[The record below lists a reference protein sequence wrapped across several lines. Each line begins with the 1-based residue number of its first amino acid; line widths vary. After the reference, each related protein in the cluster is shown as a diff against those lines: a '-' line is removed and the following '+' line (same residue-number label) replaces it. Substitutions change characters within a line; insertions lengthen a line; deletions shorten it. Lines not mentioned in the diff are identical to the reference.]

1 VVKPSKRQFITSWI
15 RKAVVMLDIN
25 VASIKT
31 TVSFVVDKQS
41 LAEARKAG
49 DDLKKYF
56 EKIADPKIRF
66 QAQKQRRQKARQQ
79 ADDARFNDKPRDTKE
94 MKAQRAAEKQKV
106 RDEKANL
113 KAKQQLQK
121 RQEVAELRLRHAGL
135 QISGIKGKYEL
146 DPKSQYEALRIIRQ
160 QTEEFAKGNL
170 TSARMNA
177 SIRERVTL
185 LRREAAQQAKVT
197 QAQRT
202 QYAAAATK
210 LKAQKGGN
218 APIVGGGVLGSLAL
232 TAGSLGVGQRIVD
245 KGNDNLELVRM
256 SERVKTNP
264 NAIKTMVAWGQQHG
278 VDSANTSKAV
288 DNMKDVRERLA
299 MTVNDAQMKNGEWKG
314 GDGGI
319 TSIMNKFGWSKDQIS
334 KFQDSPLDFVQAT
347 VNEGQRRGMS
357 QAQIG
362 TLIESLGD
370 DLMHYTDMFMNN
382 GAEYNKTLKTLVES
396 GQTLNDEQIR
406 QVSAYGDLSV
416 AMGNLMNGVD
426 NQLFTGW
433 MKGFA
438 DGGDDLVRNTKV
450 ITESAGLLGEGLGDL
465 AKQVTG
471 FVGEISSVVSDL
483 NAGIREK
490 FPDWFSE
497 ANKPAAQAVIDGV
510 TGSADSAASWVQD
523 KTGFNTRSVGHAVK
537 DWLGIDDQPTGTAV
551 EQYSLNGDS
560 LPGGSL
566 RDSAIS
572 SLTSTNSAPSY
583 NLAPVFNLNLEASVP
598 LTIASDSSRLADYV
612 DFTAKA
618 SQAAFTQSLTLSALS
633 GQSSTGG

>member
-1 VVKPSKRQFITSWI
+1 
-15 RKAVVMLDIN
+15 MLDISVSQIRN
-25 VASIKT
+25 
-31 TVSFVVDKQS
+31 TVTFVVDKQS
-41 LAEARKAG
+41 IALAKAAA
-49 DDLKKYF
+49 DNLQKHF
-56 EKIADPKIRF
+56 QKIADPKIRF

-94 MKAQRAAEKQKV
+94 MKAQRAAQKQKA

-121 RQEVAELRLRHAGL
+121 RQETAELKLHHAGL
-135 QISGIKGKYEL
+135 QVSGIKGKYGL
-146 DPKSQYEALRIIRQ
+146 DPKSQYEALRFIRQ

-170 TSARMNA
+170 TSDRMNA

-245 KGNDNLELVRM
+245 KGNENLDLVRQ
-256 SERVKTNP
+256 SALVKTNP

-299 MTVNDAQMKNGEWKG
+299 LTVNDAQMKNGEWKG

-382 GAEYNKTLKTLVES
+382 GAEYNKTLKQLVES
-396 GQTLNDEQIR
+396 GQTLNDEQIK
-406 QVSAYGDLSV
+406 QTYAYGDLSV

-426 NQLFTGW
+426 NSLFTGF

-438 DGGDDLVRNTKV
+438 DGGDDLVKNTKV
-450 ITESAGLLGEGLGDL
+450 ITESAGMLGEGLGNL
-465 AKQVTG
+465 SKEITG
-471 FVGEISSVVSDL
+471 FVGEISSVVSDI
-483 NAGIREK
+483 NAGLRSR
-490 FPDWFSE
+490 FPEWFSN
-497 ANKPAAQAVIDGV
+497 ANKPAAQSLYDGAV
-510 TGSADSAASWVQD
+510 TGSANSAADWVQD

-537 DWLGIDDQPTGTAV
+537 GWLGIDDKPTGTAV
-551 EQYSLNGDS
+551 EQYGLNGDS
-560 LPGGSL
+560 LRGEAL

-598 LTIASDSSRLADYV
+598 LTIASDSSRLSDYI
-612 DFTAKA
+612 DFQARA
-618 SQAAFTQSLTLSALS
+618 SQASFAQSLTLSALS

>member
-1 VVKPSKRQFITSWI
+1 MLEIHTSSIVNTVRFQVSKE
-15 RKAVVMLDIN
+15 DI
-25 VASIKT
+25 
-31 TVSFVVDKQS
+31 
-41 LAEARKAG
+41 AEAKKAA
-49 DDLKKYF
+49 DDLQRHF
-56 EKIADPKIRF
+56 SKIKAPKIRF

-79 ADDARFNDKPRDTKE
+79 ADDARFNAKPRDTKE
-94 MKAQRAAEKQKV
+94 MKAQRAAEKQKA

-121 RQEVAELRLRHAGL
+121 RQEVAELKLRHAGL
-135 QISGIKGKYEL
+135 QVSGIKGKYGL
-146 DPKSQYEALRIIRQ
+146 DPKSQYEALRYIHQ
-160 QTEEFAKGNL
+160 QSEEFAKGNI
-170 TSARMNA
+170 SSQRMNA
-177 SIRERVTL
+177 LIRERVTL

-202 QYAAAATK
+202 QYAAVATK

-232 TAGSLGVGQRIVD
+232 TAGSLGVGQRIID
-245 KGNDNLELVRM
+245 KGNENLDLVRQ
-256 SERVKTNP
+256 SALVKTNP
-264 NAIKTMVAWGQQHG
+264 NAIKTMVTWGQQHG

-319 TSIMNKFGWSKDQIS
+319 TSIMNKFGWGIEDVKT
-334 KFQDSPLDFVQAT
+334 FQNRPLDFIQAT

-406 QVSAYGDLSV
+406 QVSVYGDLSV

>member
-1 VVKPSKRQFITSWI
+1 MLEINTSKI
-15 RKAVVMLDIN
+15 VN
-25 VASIKT
+25 
-31 TVSFVVDKQS
+31 TVTFTVDKGS
-41 LAEARKAG
+41 IAEAKAAA
-49 DDLKKYF
+49 DNLQKHF
-56 EKIADPKIRF
+56 QKIADPKIRF
-66 QAQKQRRQKARQQ
+66 QDLKQRRQKARQQ

-94 MKAQRAAEKQKV
+94 MKAQRAAEKQKA

-121 RQEVAELRLRHAGL
+121 RQETAELKLRHAGL
-135 QISGIKGKYEL
+135 QVSGIKGKYGL
-146 DPKSQYEALRIIRQ
+146 DPKSQYEALRYIHQ
-160 QTEEFAKGNL
+160 QSEEFAKGNI
-170 TSARMNA
+170 SSQRMNA
-177 SIRERVTL
+177 LIRERVTL

-245 KGNDNLELVRM
+245 KGNENLDLVRQ
-256 SERVKTNP
+256 SALVKTNP
-264 NAIKTMVAWGQQHG
+264 NAIMTMVAWGQQHG
-278 VDSANTSKAV
+278 VDSANTDKAT

-299 MTVNDAQMKNGEWKG
+299 MTVTNGQFKDGKWTG

-319 TSIMNKFGWSKDQIS
+319 TTIMNKFGWSKEQIA
-334 KFQDSPLDFVQAT
+334 KYQDNPLDFLQAT

-362 TLIESLGD
+362 NLIESLGD

-382 GAEYNKTLKTLVES
+382 GAEYNKTLKQLVDS

-406 QVSAYGDLSV
+406 QTLAYGDLSV

-426 NQLFTGW
+426 NSMFTGF

-438 DGGDDLVRNTKV
+438 DGGDDLVKNTKV
-450 ITESAGLLGEGLGDL
+450 ITESAGMLGEGLGDL

-483 NAGIREK
+483 NSALRQR
-490 FPDWFSE
+490 FPEWFSDTK
-497 ANKPAAQAVIDGV
+497 KPAVQNLYDGAVG
-510 TGSADSAASWVQD
+510 GSANATADWIQD
-523 KTGFNTRSVGHAVK
+523 KTGFDTRSVAPAIK
-537 DWLGIDDQPTGTAV
+537 DWLGLGNQQAGSAAN
-551 EQYSLNGDS
+551 QYNLAGD
-560 LPGGSL
+560 SL
-566 RDSAIS
+566 RDSAMSLS
-572 SLTSTNSAPSY
+572 SSNAPAY
-583 NLAPVFNLNLEASVP
+583 NLNPTFNLTVAPTVP
-598 LTIASDSSRLADYV
+598 LTIQSDTGRLADYV
-612 DFTAKA
+612 DFQARA
-618 SQAAFTQSLTLSALS
+618 SQASFAQSLTL
-633 GQSSTGG
+633 Q

>member
-1 VVKPSKRQFITSWI
+1 
-15 RKAVVMLDIN
+15 MLDIN

-94 MKAQRAAEKQKV
+94 MKAQRAAEKQKA

-121 RQEVAELRLRHAGL
+121 RQEVVELKLRHAGL
-135 QISGIKGKYEL
+135 QISGIKGKYGL
-146 DPKSQYEALRIIRQ
+146 DPKSQYEALRFIQ
-160 QTEEFAKGNL
+160 KQSEEFAKGNISSQL
-170 TSARMNA
+170 LNA
-177 SIRERVTL
+177 TVRERITL
-185 LRREAAQQAKVT
+185 LRRVAAQQAKVT

-245 KGNDNLELVRM
+245 KGNENLDLVRK
-256 SERVKTNP
+256 SELVKTNP
-264 NAIKTMVAWGQQHG
+264 NVVKTMVAWGQQHG
-278 VDSANTSKAV
+278 VDSANV
-288 DNMKDVRERLA
+288 DKVTDNFKDVRERIA
-299 MTVNDAQMKNGEWKG
+299 MTLNDSQFKNGEWKG

-319 TSIMNKFGWSKDQIS
+319 TSIMNKFGWGKEQIKS
-334 KFQDSPLDFVQAT
+334 FQDRPADLLQAVT
-347 VNEGQRRGMS
+347 NEGQRRGMS
-357 QAQIG
+357 QGQIG

-370 DLMHYTDMFMNN
+370 DLMHYTDMFLNN
-382 GAEYNKTLKTLVES
+382 GAEFNKTLKTLVDS
-396 GQTLNDEQIR
+396 GQTLNDEQIK
-406 QVSAYGDLSV
+406 QTYAYGDLSV

-426 NQLFTGW
+426 NSLFTGF

-438 DGGDDLVRNTKV
+438 DGGDDLVKNTKV
-450 ITESAGLLGEGLGDL
+450 ITESAGMLGEGIGDL
-465 AKQVTG
+465 AKQVTN
-471 FVGEISSVVSDL
+471 FVGEISGVISDL
-483 NAGIREK
+483 NAGLRSR
-490 FPDWFSE
+490 FPQWFTESD
-497 ANKPAAQAVIDGV
+497 KPAAQALYDGAV
-510 TGSADSAASWVQD
+510 GGSANDAAQWIAD
-523 KTGFNTRSVGHAVK
+523 KTGFDTRSVGPAIM
-537 DWLGIDDQPTGTAV
+537 DWLGVGGGNAGTAAN
-551 EQYSLNGDS
+551 QYSLSGD
-560 LPGGSL
+560 SL
-566 RDSAIS
+566 RDSAM
-572 SLTSTNSAPSY
+572 SLGGGAPAY
-583 NLAPVFNLNLEASVP
+583 TVNPTFNLNLEASVP

-618 SQAAFTQSLTLSALS
+618 SQAAFTQSLTLAVSS

>member
-1 VVKPSKRQFITSWI
+1 MLEINTSKI
-15 RKAVVMLDIN
+15 VN
-25 VASIKT
+25 
-31 TVSFVVDKQS
+31 TVTFTVDKGS
-41 LAEARKAG
+41 IAEAKAAA
-49 DDLKKYF
+49 DNLQKHF
-56 EKIADPKIRF
+56 QKIADPKIRF
-66 QAQKQRRQKARQQ
+66 QDLKQRRQKARQQ

-94 MKAQRAAEKQKV
+94 MKAQRAAEKQKA

-121 RQEVAELRLRHAGL
+121 RQETAELKLRHAGL
-135 QISGIKGKYEL
+135 QVSGIKGKYGL
-146 DPKSQYEALRIIRQ
+146 DPKSQYEALRFIRQ

-245 KGNDNLELVRM
+245 KGNENLDLVRQ
-256 SERVKTNP
+256 SALVKTNP

-278 VDSANTSKAV
+278 VDSANTAKTV

-299 MTVNDAQMKNGEWKG
+299 MTVTNGQFKDGKWTG

-319 TSIMNKFGWSKDQIS
+319 TTIMNKFGWSKEQIA
-334 KFQDSPLDFVQAT
+334 KYQDNPLDFLQAT

-362 TLIESLGD
+362 NLIESLGD

-382 GAEYNKTLKTLVES
+382 GEQFTSTLKKLVES
-396 GQTLNDEQIR
+396 GQTLNDEQIK
-406 QVSAYGDLSV
+406 QTLAYGDLSL

-426 NQLFTGW
+426 NSMFTGF

-438 DGGDDLVRNTKV
+438 DGGDDLVKNTKV
-450 ITESAGLLGEGLGDL
+450 ITESAGMLGEGLGDL

-471 FVGEISSVVSDL
+471 FVSQISGVVSDL
-483 NAGIREK
+483 NSALRQRYPE
-490 FPDWFSE
+490 WFSDTK
-497 ANKPAAQAVIDGV
+497 KPAVQNLYDGAVG
-510 TGSADSAASWVQD
+510 GSANATADWIQD
-523 KTGFNTRSVGHAVK
+523 KTGFDTRSVAPAIK
-537 DWLGIDDQPTGTAV
+537 DWLGLGNQQAGSAAN
-551 EQYSLNGDS
+551 QYNLAGD
-560 LPGGSL
+560 SL
-566 RDSAIS
+566 RDSAMSLS
-572 SLTSTNSAPSY
+572 SSNAPAY
-583 NLAPVFNLNLEASVP
+583 NLNPTFNLTVAPSVP
-598 LTIASDSSRLADYV
+598 LTIQSDTGRLADYV
-612 DFTAKA
+612 DFQARA
-618 SQAAFTQSLTLSALS
+618 SQASFAQSLTLSMSS
-633 GQSSTGG
+633 GQSSIGG

>member
-1 VVKPSKRQFITSWI
+1 MLEINTSKI
-15 RKAVVMLDIN
+15 VN
-25 VASIKT
+25 
-31 TVSFVVDKQS
+31 TVTFTVDKGS
-41 LAEARKAG
+41 IAEAKAAA
-49 DDLKKYF
+49 DNLQKHF
-56 EKIADPKIRF
+56 QKIADPKIRF
-66 QAQKQRRQKARQQ
+66 QDLKQRRQKARQQ

-94 MKAQRAAEKQKV
+94 MKAQRAAEKQKA

-121 RQEVAELRLRHAGL
+121 RQETAELKLRHAGL
-135 QISGIKGKYEL
+135 QVSGIKGKYGL
-146 DPKSQYEALRIIRQ
+146 DPKSQYEALRYIHQ
-160 QTEEFAKGNL
+160 QSEEFAKGNI
-170 TSARMNA
+170 SSQRMNA
-177 SIRERVTL
+177 LIRERVTL

-245 KGNDNLELVRM
+245 KGNENLDLVRQ
-256 SERVKTNP
+256 SALVKANP

-278 VDSANTSKAV
+278 VDSANTAKTV

-299 MTVNDAQMKNGEWKG
+299 MTVTNGQFKDGKWTG

-319 TSIMNKFGWSKDQIS
+319 TTIMNKFGWSKEQIA
-334 KFQDSPLDFVQAT
+334 KYQDNPLDFLQAT

-362 TLIESLGD
+362 NLIESLGD

-382 GAEYNKTLKTLVES
+382 GEQFTSTLKKLVES
-396 GQTLNDEQIR
+396 GQTLNDEQIK
-406 QVSAYGDLSV
+406 QTLAYGDLSL

-426 NQLFTGW
+426 NSMFTGF

-438 DGGDDLVRNTKV
+438 DGGDDLVKNTKV
-450 ITESAGLLGEGLGDL
+450 ITESAGMLGEGLGDL

-483 NAGIREK
+483 NSALRQR
-490 FPDWFSE
+490 FPEWFSDTK
-497 ANKPAAQAVIDGV
+497 KPAVQNLYDGAVG
-510 TGSADSAASWVQD
+510 GSANVTADWIQD
-523 KTGFNTRSVGHAVK
+523 KTGFDTRSVAPAIM
-537 DWLGIDDQPTGTAV
+537 DWLGVGNQQAGTAAN
-551 EQYSLNGDS
+551 QYSLSGENLRASAMS
-560 LPGGSL
+560 L
-566 RDSAIS
+566 S
-572 SLTSTNSAPSY
+572 SSNAPAY
-583 NLAPVFNLNLEASVP
+583 TLNPIFNLQVNPQVG
-598 LTIASDSSRLADYV
+598 LTLQSDVSRLSDYI
-612 DFTAKA
+612 DWSAKA
-618 SQAAFTQSLTLSALS
+618 SADSFTRSLTLSALS
-633 GQSSTGG
+633 GQSSAGG

>member
-1 VVKPSKRQFITSWI
+1 
-15 RKAVVMLDIN
+15 MLDISVSQIRN
-25 VASIKT
+25 
-31 TVSFVVDKQS
+31 TVTFVVDKQS
-41 LAEARKAG
+41 IALAKAAA
-49 DDLKKYF
+49 DNLQKHF
-56 EKIADPKIRF
+56 QKIADPKIRF

-94 MKAQRAAEKQKV
+94 MKAQRAAQKQKA

-121 RQEVAELRLRHAGL
+121 RQETAELKLHHAGL
-135 QISGIKGKYEL
+135 QVSGIKGKYGL
-146 DPKSQYEALRIIRQ
+146 DPKSQYEALRFIRQ

-170 TSARMNA
+170 TSDRMNA

-245 KGNDNLELVRM
+245 KGNENLDLVRQ
-256 SERVKTNP
+256 SALVKTNP

-382 GAEYNKTLKTLVES
+382 GAEYNKTLKQLVES
-396 GQTLNDEQIR
+396 GQTLNDEQIK
-406 QVSAYGDLSV
+406 QTYAYGDLSV

-426 NQLFTGW
+426 NSLFTGF

-438 DGGDDLVRNTKV
+438 DGGDDLVKNTKV
-450 ITESAGLLGEGLGDL
+450 ITESAGMLGEGLGNL
-465 AKQVTG
+465 SKEITG
-471 FVGEISSVVSDL
+471 FVGEISSVVSDI
-483 NAGIREK
+483 NAGLRSR
-490 FPDWFSE
+490 FPEWFSN
-497 ANKPAAQAVIDGV
+497 ANKPAAQSLYDGAV
-510 TGSADSAASWVQD
+510 TGSANSAADWVQD

-537 DWLGIDDQPTGTAV
+537 GWLGIDDKPTGTAV
-551 EQYSLNGDS
+551 EQYGLNGDS
-560 LPGGSL
+560 LRGERFVILLYHP
-566 RDSAIS
+566 
-572 SLTSTNSAPSY
+572 
-583 NLAPVFNLNLEASVP
+583 
-598 LTIASDSSRLADYV
+598 
-612 DFTAKA
+612 
-618 SQAAFTQSLTLSALS
+618 
-633 GQSSTGG
+633 

>member
-1 VVKPSKRQFITSWI
+1 
-15 RKAVVMLDIN
+15 MLDIN

-146 DPKSQYEALRIIRQ
+146 DPKSQYEALRFIRQ

-170 TSARMNA
+170 TSDRMNA

-232 TAGSLGVGQRIVD
+232 TAGSLGVGQRIFD
-245 KGNDNLELVRM
+245 KGNENLDLVRQ
-256 SERVKTNP
+256 SALVKTNP

-382 GAEYNKTLKTLVES
+382 GAEYNKTLKQLVES
-396 GQTLNDEQIR
+396 GQTLNDEQIK
-406 QVSAYGDLSV
+406 QTYAYGDLSV

-426 NQLFTGW
+426 NSLFTGF

-438 DGGDDLVRNTKV
+438 DGGDDLVKNTKV
-450 ITESAGLLGEGLGDL
+450 ITESAGMLGEGLGNL
-465 AKQVTG
+465 SKEITG
-471 FVGEISSVVSDL
+471 FVGEISSVVSDI
-483 NAGIREK
+483 NAGLRSR
-490 FPDWFSE
+490 FPEWFSN
-497 ANKPAAQAVIDGV
+497 ANKPAAQSLYDGAV
-510 TGSADSAASWVQD
+510 TGSANSAADWVQD

-537 DWLGIDDQPTGTAV
+537 GWLGIDDKPTGTAV

>member
-1 VVKPSKRQFITSWI
+1 
-15 RKAVVMLDIN
+15 MLDIN

-106 RDEKANL
+106 RGEKANL

-218 APIVGGGVLGSLAL
+218 AP
-232 TAGSLGVGQRIVD
+232 
-245 KGNDNLELVRM
+245 
-256 SERVKTNP
+256 
-264 NAIKTMVAWGQQHG
+264 
-278 VDSANTSKAV
+278 
-288 DNMKDVRERLA
+288 
-299 MTVNDAQMKNGEWKG
+299 
-314 GDGGI
+314 
-319 TSIMNKFGWSKDQIS
+319 
-334 KFQDSPLDFVQAT
+334 
-347 VNEGQRRGMS
+347 
-357 QAQIG
+357 
-362 TLIESLGD
+362 
-370 DLMHYTDMFMNN
+370 
-382 GAEYNKTLKTLVES
+382 
-396 GQTLNDEQIR
+396 
-406 QVSAYGDLSV
+406 
-416 AMGNLMNGVD
+416 
-426 NQLFTGW
+426 
-433 MKGFA
+433 
-438 DGGDDLVRNTKV
+438 
-450 ITESAGLLGEGLGDL
+450 
-465 AKQVTG
+465 
-471 FVGEISSVVSDL
+471 
-483 NAGIREK
+483 
-490 FPDWFSE
+490 
-497 ANKPAAQAVIDGV
+497 
-510 TGSADSAASWVQD
+510 
-523 KTGFNTRSVGHAVK
+523 
-537 DWLGIDDQPTGTAV
+537 
-551 EQYSLNGDS
+551 
-560 LPGGSL
+560 
-566 RDSAIS
+566 
-572 SLTSTNSAPSY
+572 
-583 NLAPVFNLNLEASVP
+583 
-598 LTIASDSSRLADYV
+598 
-612 DFTAKA
+612 
-618 SQAAFTQSLTLSALS
+618 
-633 GQSSTGG
+633 

>member
-1 VVKPSKRQFITSWI
+1 
-15 RKAVVMLDIN
+15 MLDISLSQIRN
-25 VASIKT
+25 
-31 TVSFVVDKQS
+31 TVTFVVDKQS
-41 LAEARKAG
+41 IALAKAAA
-49 DDLKKYF
+49 DNLQKHF
-56 EKIADPKIRF
+56 QKIADPKIRF

-94 MKAQRAAEKQKV
+94 MKAQRAAQKQKA

-121 RQEVAELRLRHAGL
+121 RQETAELKLHHAGL
-135 QISGIKGKYEL
+135 QVSGIKGKYGL
-146 DPKSQYEALRIIRQ
+146 DPKSQYEALRFIRQ

-170 TSARMNA
+170 TSDRMNA

-245 KGNDNLELVRM
+245 KGNENLDLVRQ
-256 SERVKTNP
+256 SALVKTNP

-382 GAEYNKTLKTLVES
+382 GAEYNKTLKQLVES
-396 GQTLNDEQIR
+396 GQTLNDEQIK
-406 QVSAYGDLSV
+406 QTYAYGDLSV

-426 NQLFTGW
+426 NSLFTGF

-438 DGGDDLVRNTKV
+438 DGGDDLVKNTKV
-450 ITESAGLLGEGLGDL
+450 ITESAGMLGEGLGNL
-465 AKQVTG
+465 SKEITG
-471 FVGEISSVVSDL
+471 FVGEISSVVSDI
-483 NAGIREK
+483 NAGLRSR
-490 FPDWFSE
+490 FPEWFSN
-497 ANKPAAQAVIDGV
+497 ANKPAAQSLYDGAV
-510 TGSADSAASWVQD
+510 TGSANSAADWVQD

-537 DWLGIDDQPTGTAV
+537 GWLGIDDKPTGTAV
-551 EQYSLNGDS
+551 EQYGLNGDS
-560 LPGGSL
+560 LRGEAL

-598 LTIASDSSRLADYV
+598 LTIASDSSRLSDYI
-612 DFTAKA
+612 DFQARA
-618 SQAAFTQSLTLSALS
+618 SQASFAQSLTLSALS

>member
-1 VVKPSKRQFITSWI
+1 
-15 RKAVVMLDIN
+15 MLDIN

-566 RDSAIS
+566 RDSGVC
-572 SLTSTNSAPSY
+572 T
-583 NLAPVFNLNLEASVP
+583 
-598 LTIASDSSRLADYV
+598 
-612 DFTAKA
+612 
-618 SQAAFTQSLTLSALS
+618 
-633 GQSSTGG
+633 